1 MDYGQGEYEVL
12 AAQVLDHGDFTGAIF
27 PRVPV
32 VRGYWEV
39 SFLGVKK
46 DVSVFPNFLAEV
58 QITPEEVA
66 NTLIRLPEK

>member
-1 MDYGQGEYEVL
+1 
-12 AAQVLDHGDFTGAIF
+12 
-27 PRVPV
+27 
-32 VRGYWEV
+32 
-39 SFLGVKK
+39 VKK